1 MHFVTGETNS
11 EGEVPELATLLL
23 GRWAGY
29 IAKMFSLLVLL
40 GAVIVYWVL
49 MSNFLYHSVDYV
61 YGKLGYT
68 VFQYSRADTSCICI
82 PHVAHAVLFF
92 SQYTYQPRIYQ

>member
-1 MHFVTGETNS
+1 MTGETNS
-11 EGEVPELATLLL
+11 DGEVAELATLLL

-49 MSNFLYHSVDYV
+49 MSNFLYHSVDYL
-61 YGKLGYT
+61 YGKSEYT
-68 VFQYSRADTSCICI
+68 VFQYFRAVTFCTHMHC
-82 PHVAHAVLFF
+82 F
-92 SQYTYQPRIYQ
+92 S